1 MSAYSL
7 PFDVAYL
14 VLTLVIISVGVRE
27 FGGNRTT
34 SLYLD
39 SDRVIKHAKR
49 SSYVFLLNIYHVN
62 WDTFSLIIVS

>member
-49 SSYVFLLNIYHVN
+49 SSYVLLLNIYHVN